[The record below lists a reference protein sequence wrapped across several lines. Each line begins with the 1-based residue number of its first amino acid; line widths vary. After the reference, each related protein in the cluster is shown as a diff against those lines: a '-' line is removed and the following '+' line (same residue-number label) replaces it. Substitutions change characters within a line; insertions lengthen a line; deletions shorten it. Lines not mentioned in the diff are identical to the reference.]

1 MYYHQPLHAETRQ
14 DGWFFFSF
22 SLIGYKMKAIEFDS
36 VTKKFPDGSVAVDQ
50 LSLGIEQGETMVL
63 IGPSGCGKT
72 TTLRLLAGLE
82 QPTAG
87 SIWLDQRE
95 VTRMAPGDRNV
106 AMMFQSDALYTHLT
120 VRGNL
125 SFGRRFKRGFWNR
138 AFGSGDDANRSST
151 RDEDSVKSVAER
163 LGIERLLDR
172 KPHQLSGG
180 ERQRVALG
188 RAMVRE
194 PAVFLLDEPL
204 SRLDARLAD
213 ELRTELSQIFCDLGK
228 PVLYVTH
235 DQREAMALADRMAVM
250 DRGRVL
256 QIGKP
261 LEIYQ
266 RPANLFVAN
275 FVGSVPVNVLPLAT
289 KAIAESKKWAVA
301 GTETIGFR
309 AEHLRVTTEQA
320 NDSSDGLSLR
330 ATVRR
335 VERLGDHTLVYLS
348 ADDAEVRLVA
358 RCDGGTTIRS
368 GDRVEASVKR
378 ERLMWFDS
386 TGTRIDSSAD

>member
-1 MYYHQPLHAETRQ
+1 MEVGQSTTSLDRQ
-14 DGWFFFSF
+14 N
-22 SLIGYKMKAIEFDS
+22 MRAIEFDS

-50 LSLGIEQGETMVL
+50 LTLGIENGETMVL

-87 SIWLDQRE
+87 SIWLDDRD
-95 VTRMAPGDRNV
+95 VSRIAPVDRNV
-106 AMMFQSDALYTHLT
+106 AMMFQSDALYPHLS

-125 SFGRRFKRGFWNR
+125 SFGSKHKRGFLKR
-138 AFGSGDDANRSST
+138 VFSSRSSEANKSAI
-151 RDEDSVKSVAER
+151 RIEKCVEDVAER

-188 RAMVRE
+188 RAIVRE
-194 PAVFLLDEPL
+194 PAAFLLDEPL
-204 SRLDARLAD
+204 SRLDARLAG
-213 ELRTELSQIFCDLGK
+213 ELRTELSQIFRDLGK

-250 DRGRVL
+250 DQGKVL

-266 RPANLFVAN
+266 RPVNLFVAN
-275 FVGSVPVNVLPLAT
+275 FVGSVPVNVLPLKAE
-289 KAIAESKKWAVA
+289 AIAEAKKWAVKDA
-301 GTETIGFR
+301 DTIGFR
-309 AEHLRVTTEQA
+309 AEHLRVTTCQS
-320 NDSSDGLSLR
+320 NTSSGELSLR
-330 ATVRR
+330 ATVRD
-335 VERLGDHTLVYLS
+335 VERLGDHTLVYLVAS
-348 ADDAEVRLVA
+348 DAEADLVA
-358 RCDGGTTIRS
+358 RCDGESTIRP
-368 GDRVEASVKR
+368 GVRIEASVKR

-386 TGTRIDSSAD
+386 TGTRIESSAD

>member
-1 MYYHQPLHAETRQ
+1 
-14 DGWFFFSF
+14 
-22 SLIGYKMKAIEFDS
+22 MKAIEFDS
-36 VTKKFPDGSVAVDQ
+36 VTKKFPGGSVAVDQ
-50 LSLGIEQGETMVL
+50 LSLGVEQGETMVL

-125 SFGRRFKRGFWNR
+125 SFGRSHKRGFWNR
-138 AFGSGDDANRSST
+138 AFGSGTDDANRSST

-163 LGIERLLDR
+163 LGIEKLLDR

-188 RAMVRE
+188 RAMVRD

-213 ELRTELSQIFCDLGK
+213 DLRAELSQIFCDLGK

-250 DRGRVL
+250 DQGRVL
-256 QIGKP
+256 QVGKP
-261 LEIYQ
+261 LELYR
-266 RPANLFVAN
+266 RPTNLFVAN

-301 GTETIGFR
+301 ETETIGFR
-309 AEHLRVTTEQA
+309 AEHLRVATEQA
-320 NDSSDGLSLR
+320 NDSGDGLSLR

-348 ADDAEVRLVA
+348 ADDAEARLVA
-358 RCDGGTTIRS
+358 RCDGMTTIRP
-368 GDRVEASVKR
+368 GDRIEASVKR

>member
-1 MYYHQPLHAETRQ
+1 MN
-14 DGWFFFSF
+14 
-22 SLIGYKMKAIEFDS
+22 AIEFDS

-50 LSLGIEQGETMVL
+50 LTLGIEQGETMVL

-72 TTLRLLAGLE
+72 TALRLLAGLE

-87 SIWLDQRE
+87 SICLDQRE
-95 VTRMAPGDRNV
+95 VTRVAPADRNV
-106 AMMFQSDALYTHLT
+106 AMMFQSDALYPHMS
-120 VRGNL
+120 VRDNL
-125 SFGRRFKRGFWNR
+125 SFGRKHKRGLLKR
-138 AFGSGDDANRSST
+138 AFNSKSHGANKPAT
-151 RDEDSVKSVAER
+151 RIEDCVEDVAQR

-194 PAVFLLDEPL
+194 PAAFLLDEPL
-204 SRLDARLAD
+204 SRLDARLAG
-213 ELRTELSQIFCDLGK
+213 ELRTELSQIFRDLGK

-250 DRGRVL
+250 DQGRIL
-256 QIGKP
+256 QVGKP

-301 GTETIGFR
+301 ETETIGFR
-309 AEHLRVTTEQA
+309 AEHLRVATEQA
-320 NDSSDGLSLR
+320 NDSGDGLSLR

-348 ADDAEVRLVA
+348 ADDAEARLVA
-358 RCDGGTTIRS
+358 RCDGMTTIRP
-368 GDRVEASVKR
+368 GDRIEASVKR

>member
-1 MYYHQPLHAETRQ
+1 MTV
-14 DGWFFFSF
+14 GFFFSF
-22 SLIGYKMKAIEFDS
+22 SLIGCAMKAIEFDS
-36 VTKKFPDGSVAVDQ
+36 VTKKFPNGSVAVDQ
-50 LSLGIEQGETMVL
+50 LTLGIEQGETMVL

-72 TTLRLLAGLE
+72 TMLRLLAGLE

-87 SIWLDQRE
+87 SIWLDQRD
-95 VTRMAPGDRNV
+95 VTRVAPADRNV
-106 AMMFQSDALYTHLT
+106 AMMFQSDALYPHMS

-125 SFGRRFKRGFWNR
+125 SFGKKLKRGFWNR
-138 AFGSGDDANRSST
+138 VFGSVADDANRSSD
-151 RDEDSVKSVAER
+151 RVEDSVKSVARR
-163 LGIERLLDR
+163 LGIEKLLDR
-172 KPHQLSGG
+172 KPHELSGG

-213 ELRTELSQIFCDLGK
+213 ELRTELSQIFCDLGI

-250 DRGRVL
+250 DQGRIL
-256 QIGKP
+256 QVGKP

-289 KAIAESKKWAVA
+289 DAIAKSQKWAVA

-309 AEHLRVTTEQA
+309 AEHLQVTTEQA
-320 NDSSDGLSLR
+320 KDSSDSLGLR
-330 ATVRR
+330 VTVRS
-335 VERLGDHTLVYLS
+335 VERLGDHTLVYLD
-348 ADDAEVRLVA
+348 ADDAEASLVA
-358 RCDGGTTIRS
+358 RCDGVPAIRT
-368 GDRVEASVKR
+368 GDRIEASVKK
-378 ERLMWFDS
+378 ECLMWFDS
-386 TGTRIDSSAD
+386 TGTRIETSAR